1 MRRFVFE
8 QDTLLPL
15 PLEQTFSFFANAEN
29 LEAITPPWLHFSI
42 LTPTPIT
49 MRQGTLIDY
58 RLRVHGIPLRWR
70 SEITHWNPPYD
81 FTDEQKRGPYRLWIH
96 RHVFTAEGDQT
107 RMRDQIT
114 YAVFGG
120 SLINRL
126 FVQKDVLSIFNHRQ
140 TTIQSLFLNQR
151 GRSKSTAH
159 SVIA

>member
-15 PLEQTFSFFANAEN
+15 ALEETFSFFANAEN

-49 MRQGTLIDY
+49 MQAGTLIDY
-58 RLRVHGIPLRWR
+58 RLRVHGIPLRWQT
-70 SEITHWNPPYD
+70 EITRWNPPYD

-126 FVQKDVLSIFNHRQ
+126 FVQKDVLRIFNHRQ
-140 TTIQSLFLNQR
+140 TAIQALLPNHHS
-151 GRSKSTAH
+151 RSNLSSHAVTA
-159 SVIA
+159 